1 MIGVVDYGA
10 GNLRSVTNVL
20 SVLDA
25 PFRIVRHGNGLRTV
39 DKVILPGVGHFG
51 QLARAMDDLALRAPL
66 STMIGE
72 GVPYLG
78 ICLGMQ
84 MLFAASAEAPEARG
98 LGIFAG
104 HVGVIEGAERLPHMG
119 WNTVRRIKQS
129 TLLGDDETFFYFANS
144 YACPV
149 IDDTVGVCEYGSN
162 FSAVVERDAVCG
174 VQFHPEKSGAAG
186 RAVIERF
193 VGA

>member
-20 SVLDA
+20 SALDA
-25 PFRIVRHGNGLRTV
+25 PFCIVRDGNGLRTV
-39 DKVILPGVGHFG
+39 DKVVLPGVGHFG
-51 QLARAMDDLALRAPL
+51 QLARALDDLALREPL
-66 STMIGE
+66 TTMLDE

-84 MLFAASAEAPEARG
+84 MLFAASAEAPDARG

-104 HVGVIEGAERLPHMG
+104 DVGVIEGAQRLPHMG
-119 WNTVRRIKQS
+119 WNTVTRTKQS
-129 TLLGDDETFFYFANS
+129 TLLRGDETFFYFANS

-149 IDDTVGVCEYGSN
+149 IDDTVGVCEYGST

>member
-1 MIGVVDYGA
+1 VVDYGA
-10 GNLRSVTNVL
+10 GNLRSVANVL
-20 SVLDA
+20 EVL
-25 PFRIVRHGNGLRTV
+25 GLPYRVVTDGEGLGDV

-51 QLARAMDDLALRAPL
+51 QLARALDDLALRAPL
-66 STMIGE
+66 AAMLGA

-84 MLFAASAEAPEARG
+84 ILFATSAEAPGARG

-104 HVGVIEGAERLPHMG
+104 DVGVIEGAERLPHMG
-119 WNTVRRIKQS
+119 WNTVTRTKPS
-129 TLLGDDETFFYFANS
+129 TLLGDDNAFYYFANS
-144 YACPV
+144 YACPLG
-149 IDDTVGVCEYGSN
+149 DDTVGECEYGSV
-162 FSAVVERDAVCG
+162 FSAVVERGTICG

-186 RAVIERF
+186 RSVIERF

>member
-20 SVLDA
+20 EVLGSPYRVVTEGDE
-25 PFRIVRHGNGLRTV
+25 LRAV

-51 QLARAMDDLALRAPL
+51 QLARALDELALRAPL
-66 STMIGE
+66 TAMLGE

-84 MLFAASAEAPEARG
+84 VLFAASAEAPEARG
-98 LGIFAG
+98 FGIFAG
-104 HVGVIEGAERLPHMG
+104 DVGVIEGAERLPHMG
-119 WNTVRRIKQS
+119 WNTVTRTRQS
-129 TLLGDDETFFYFANS
+129 MVLDDDDTFFYFANR

-149 IDDTVGVCEYGSN
+149 IDDTVGVCEYGSV
-162 FSAVVERDAVCG
+162 FSAVVERDTVIG

-193 VGA
+193 VSA